1 MIIVMGVSGSGKTTV
16 GKLLAQSLNWDFSD
30 ADDFHPSANIEKM
43 SLGIPLED
51 ADRLPWL
58 LQLQAT
64 IDRWLL
70 ENKNVVL
77 ACSALKASYR
87 EMLCR
92 DQQRIKIVYLKGDFE
107 LFAARLKTR
116 ENHYMKADLLS
127 SQLDTLEEPEDAIII
142 DASQPLEVIVRQI
155 RKHINSALHRNDK
168 RGHGSALG
176 LPRRSIVVQGHC
188 RVLI

>member
-1 MIIVMGVSGSGKTTV
+1 MITIVMGVSGSGKTTV

-43 SLGIPLED
+43 SRGIPLED

-58 LQLQAT
+58 LQLQAA

-92 DQQRIKIVYLKGDFE
+92 DQQRMKIVYLKCSFE
-107 LFAARLKTR
+107 VLATRLKTR
-116 ENHYMKADLLS
+116 ENHYMKADLLL
-127 SQLDTLEEPEDAIII
+127 SQLDTLEEPEDAMIV
-142 DASQPLEVIVRQI
+142 DASQPLELIVRQI
-155 RKHINSALHRNDK
+155 KNHLMC
-168 RGHGSALG
+168 G
-176 LPRRSIVVQGHC
+176 
-188 RVLI
+188 

>member
-16 GKLLAQSLNWDFSD
+16 GKLLAQSLNYDFSD
-30 ADDFHPSANIEKM
+30 ADDFHPSANIDKM
-43 SLGIPLED
+43 SRGIDLED

-64 IDRWLL
+64 IDKWLL

-92 DQQRIKIVYLKGDFE
+92 NDQRIKIVYLKGDFD

-127 SQLDTLEEPEDAIII
+127 SQLDTLEEPENAIIV
-142 DASQPLEVIVRQI
+142 DASPTVEVIVIQI
-155 RKHINSALHRNDK
+155 KNY
-168 RGHGSALG
+168 
-176 LPRRSIVVQGHC
+176 
-188 RVLI
+188 LIGA

>member
-1 MIIVMGVSGSGKTTV
+1 MITIVMGVSGSGKTTV
-16 GKLLAQSLNWDFSD
+16 GQLLAQSLNWDFSD

-58 LQLQAT
+58 LQLQAA

-92 DQQRIKIVYLKGDFE
+92 DPQRMKIVYLKGSFH
-107 LFAARLKTR
+107 LLATRLKNR
-116 ENHYMKADLLS
+116 ENHYMKADLLL

-142 DASQPLEVIVRQI
+142 DASQSLELIVRQI
-155 RKHINSALHRNDK
+155 KNHLMC
-168 RGHGSALG
+168 G
-176 LPRRSIVVQGHC
+176 
-188 RVLI
+188 

>member
-1 MIIVMGVSGSGKTTV
+1 MITIVMGVSGSGKTTV

-43 SLGIPLED
+43 SRGIPLED

-58 LQLQAT
+58 LQLQAA

-87 EMLCR
+87 EILCR
-92 DQQRIKIVYLKGDFE
+92 DPQRMKIVYLKGSFQ
-107 LFAARLKTR
+107 LLSARLASR
-116 ENHYMKADLLS
+116 ENHYMKADLLL
-127 SQLDTLEEPEDAIII
+127 SQLDTLEEPQNAIII
-142 DASQPLEVIVRQI
+142 DASQPLDIIVRQI
-155 RKHINSALHRNDK
+155 RNHLMC
-168 RGHGSALG
+168 G
-176 LPRRSIVVQGHC
+176 
-188 RVLI
+188 

>member
-1 MIIVMGVSGSGKTTV
+1 MITIVMGVSGSGKTTV

-58 LQLQAT
+58 LQLQAA

-92 DQQRIKIVYLKGDFE
+92 DQQRIKIVYLKSSFH
-107 LFAARLKTR
+107 LLATRLKTR
-116 ENHYMKADLLS
+116 ENHYMKADLLL
-127 SQLDTLEEPEDAIII
+127 SQLETLEEPEDAIII
-142 DASQPLEVIVRQI
+142 DASQPLELIVGQI
-155 RKHINSALHRNDK
+155 KNHLMC
-168 RGHGSALG
+168 G
-176 LPRRSIVVQGHC
+176 
-188 RVLI
+188 

>member
-1 MIIVMGVSGSGKTTV
+1 MIVIVMGVSGSGKTTV

-30 ADDFHPSANIEKM
+30 ADDFHPPANIKKM

-58 LQLQAT
+58 LQLQTT
-64 IDRWLL
+64 IDWWLL

-92 DQQRIKIVYLKGDFE
+92 NEQRIKIVYLKGDFE
-107 LFAARLKTR
+107 LFAARLKNR

-127 SQLDTLEEPEDAIII
+127 SQFHTLEEPEDAIVV
-142 DASQPLEVIVRQI
+142 DASQVLEVIVLQI
-155 RKHINSALHRNDK
+155 RSHLMCD
-168 RGHGSALG
+168 
-176 LPRRSIVVQGHC
+176 
-188 RVLI
+188 

>member
-1 MIIVMGVSGSGKTTV
+1 MITIVMGVSGSGKTTV

-30 ADDFHPSANIEKM
+30 ADDFHPPANIEKM

-58 LQLQAT
+58 LQLQSE
-64 IDRWLL
+64 IDTWLL
-70 ENKNVVL
+70 ENKIVVL

-92 DQQRIKIVYLKGDFE
+92 DPQRMKIVYLKASFQ
-107 LFAARLKTR
+107 LLAARLKTR

-142 DASQPLEVIVRQI
+142 DASQPLEVMVRQI
-155 RKHINSALHRNDK
+155 KNHLMC
-168 RGHGSALG
+168 G
-176 LPRRSIVVQGHC
+176 
-188 RVLI
+188 

>member
-1 MIIVMGVSGSGKTTV
+1 MITIVMGVSGSGKTTV

-43 SLGIPLED
+43 SRGIPLED

-58 LQLQAT
+58 LQLQAA

-92 DQQRIKIVYLKGDFE
+92 DQQRMKIVYLKGSFH
-107 LFAARLKTR
+107 LLATRLKTR
-116 ENHYMKADLLS
+116 ENHYMKADLLL
-127 SQLDTLEEPEDAIII
+127 SQLETLEEPEDAIII
-142 DASQPLEVIVRQI
+142 DASQPPELIVGQI
-155 RKHINSALHRNDK
+155 KNHLMC
-168 RGHGSALG
+168 G
-176 LPRRSIVVQGHC
+176 
-188 RVLI
+188 

>member
-1 MIIVMGVSGSGKTTV
+1 MIVIVIGVSGSGKTTV

-43 SLGIPLED
+43 SRGIPLED

-58 LQLQAT
+58 LHLQAT
-64 IDRWLL
+64 IDKWLL

-92 DQQRIKIVYLKGDFE
+92 DKQRMKIVYLKGDFE

-116 ENHYMKADLLS
+116 ENHYMKVDLLS
-127 SQLDTLEEPEDAIII
+127 SQFAILEEPEDAIIV
-142 DASQPLEVIVRQI
+142 DASQPLEEIVHQI
-155 RKHINSALHRNDK
+155 KNHLTY
-168 RGHGSALG
+168 G
-176 LPRRSIVVQGHC
+176 
-188 RVLI
+188 

>member
-1 MIIVMGVSGSGKTTV
+1 MITIVMGVSGSGKTTV
-16 GKLLAQSLNWDFSD
+16 GQLLAQSLNWDFSD
-30 ADDFHPSANIEKM
+30 ADDFHPSANIDKM
-43 SLGIPLED
+43 SRGIPLED

-58 LQLQAT
+58 LQLQAA

-92 DQQRIKIVYLKGDFE
+92 DQQGMKIVYLKCSFQ
-107 LFAARLKTR
+107 LLAARLTSR
-116 ENHYMKADLLS
+116 ENHYMKADLLL

-142 DASQPLEVIVRQI
+142 DASQPIEVILRQI
-155 RKHINSALHRNDK
+155 RNHLMY
-168 RGHGSALG
+168 G
-176 LPRRSIVVQGHC
+176 
-188 RVLI
+188 

>member
-1 MIIVMGVSGSGKTTV
+1 MITIVMGVSGSGKTTV

-43 SLGIPLED
+43 SRGIPLED

-58 LQLQAT
+58 LQLQAA

-87 EMLCR
+87 DILCR
-92 DQQRIKIVYLKGDFE
+92 DQQRMKIVYLKGSFH
-107 LFAARLKTR
+107 LLATRLKTR
-116 ENHYMKADLLS
+116 ENHYMKADLLL
-127 SQLDTLEEPEDAIII
+127 SQLDTLEEPENAMIV
-142 DASQPLEVIVRQI
+142 DASQPLELIVHQI
-155 RKHINSALHRNDK
+155 KNHLTC
-168 RGHGSALG
+168 G
-176 LPRRSIVVQGHC
+176 
-188 RVLI
+188 

>member
-1 MIIVMGVSGSGKTTV
+1 MITIVMGVSGSGKTTV

-43 SLGIPLED
+43 SRGIPLED

-58 LQLQAT
+58 LQLQAA

-92 DQQRIKIVYLKGDFE
+92 DQQRMKIVYLKGSFD
-107 LFAARLKTR
+107 LLATRLKTR
-116 ENHYMKADLLS
+116 ENHYMKADLLL

-142 DASQPLEVIVRQI
+142 DASQPLELIVRQI
-155 RKHINSALHRNDK
+155 KNHLMC
-168 RGHGSALG
+168 G
-176 LPRRSIVVQGHC
+176 
-188 RVLI
+188 

>member
-1 MIIVMGVSGSGKTTV
+1 MITIVMGVSGSGKTTV
-16 GKLLAQSLNWDFSD
+16 GQLLAQSLNWDFSD

-43 SLGIPLED
+43 SRGIPLED

-58 LQLQAT
+58 LQLQAA

-87 EMLCR
+87 QMLCR
-92 DQQRIKIVYLKGDFE
+92 DQQQMKIVYLKGSFH
-107 LFAARLKTR
+107 LLATRLKTR
-116 ENHYMKADLLS
+116 ENHYMKADLLL

-142 DASQPLEVIVRQI
+142 DASQPLEIIVHQI
-155 RKHINSALHRNDK
+155 KNHLMC
-168 RGHGSALG
+168 G
-176 LPRRSIVVQGHC
+176 
-188 RVLI
+188 

>member
-58 LQLQAT
+58 LQLQST

-92 DQQRIKIVYLKGDFE
+92 NEQRIKIVYLKGSFD

-116 ENHYMKADLLS
+116 GNHYMKADLLS
-127 SQLDTLEEPEDAIII
+127 SQFATLEEPENAIII
-142 DASQPLEVIVRQI
+142 DASQPVEIIIPQI
-155 RKHINSALHRNDK
+155 INH
-168 RGHGSALG
+168 
-176 LPRRSIVVQGHC
+176 
-188 RVLI
+188 LICG